1 METKIVIGIDNG
13 ATGSIGV
20 IAGSRVYFTPTPI
33 KRVQDY
39 TKRRK
44 DISRLDAEEFMM
56 FLKQCG
62 VYNGNSICY
71 IERPL
76 VNPMRFYATESALRI
91 LEAELIVLENLEIP
105 YIFLDSK
112 EWQRKI
118 LPQGTKG
125 EDLKRMSKEI
135 GMRLYPQFR
144 EIIEKQKDADGL
156 LIARYGTNCKIEWSE

>member
-1 METKIVIGIDNG
+1 MGTKIAIGIDNG

-20 IAGSRVYFTPTPI
+20 ITENNVYFIPTPI
-33 KRVQDY
+33 KKVQDY

-44 DISRLDAEEFMM
+44 DISRLDTEEFKI

-62 VYNGNSICY
+62 VYKNNSICY

-76 VNPMRFYATESALRI
+76 VNPTRFYATESALRI
-91 LEAELIVLENLEIP
+91 LEAELIVLEELEIP

-112 EWQRKI
+112 EWQKKI

-135 GMRLYPQFR
+135 GIRLYPQFR
-144 EIIEKQKDADGL
+144 EMIEKRKEADGL
-156 LIARYGTNCKIEWSE
+156 LIAHYGKNCC